1 MPPSPDRMAQTSAL
15 LLLPPPPSAS
25 FPQFKEAYEPIL
37 SEVYSKLA
45 QSLDGLN
52 QSAILDIALSLP
64 GLLSPECQP
73 RARMYGSLRRFLANI
88 YRLIG
93 IVSVERNIELGGPG
107 GVDARV
113 IFLDFDTVIHPTQA
127 TISVSQTGPILDLE
141 TLARSARL
149 WDAVYYPDNAV
160 GQTLATAFSRI
171 YSQAKDP
178 NAGAVEA
185 ISGVPNW
192 TTAESLIVPG
202 DAAKAVA
209 HYSIAVGGTFDH
221 FHIGHKQLLT
231 ATALALDPVQDS
243 TSGRGGLLTI
253 GVSGDELLVNKKY
266 AEFLESWEERCAS
279 SASFLTAIMD
289 FCPPASSAPRIE
301 QISQPGP
308 NGKYTLMEIRRG
320 LTLKLVRISDPF
332 GPTIT
337 DESISALV
345 VSQETSSGGAA
356 VNRERAKKGWKGL
369 EVFEVDI
376 LHSGEVPSDDVESF
390 ASKISSTDLRRR
402 RMELAQR

>member
-1 MPPSPDRMAQTSAL
+1 MPDPTAQTSAL
-15 LLLPPPPSAS
+15 LLLPPPPSSS
-25 FPQFKEAYEPIL
+25 FPLFKDAYEPIL
-37 SEVYSKLA
+37 SAVYSRLA

-64 GLLSPECQP
+64 GLLSPGHQP

-107 GVDARV
+107 GIDARV
-113 IFLDFDTVIHPTQA
+113 IFLDFDTVTNPTRETVPVA
-127 TISVSQTGPILDLE
+127 QTGPILDLE

-149 WDAVYYPDNAV
+149 WDAVYHPDNAV
-160 GQTLATAFSRI
+160 GQTLATAFSSI
-171 YSQAKDP
+171 YAQAKDP

-192 TTAESLIVPG
+192 TLSESLIVAE
-202 DAAKAVA
+202 DVAKSTAP
-209 HYSIAVGGTFDH
+209 HYSVAVGGTFDH

-231 ATALALDPVQDS
+231 ATALALDPIQS
-243 TSGRGGLLTI
+243 TTSGRGGLLTI
-253 GVSGDELLVNKKY
+253 GVTGDELLVKKKY

-279 SASFLTAIMD
+279 PASFLMAIMD
-289 FCPPASSAPRIE
+289 FCPPANSAPRIE
-301 QISQPGP
+301 RVSQPGP
-308 NGKYTLMEIRRG
+308 NGKYTLMEVRPW
-320 LTLKLVRISDPF
+320 LTLKLVQISDPF

-356 VNRERAKKGWKGL
+356 VNEERAKRGWKGL

-376 LHSGEVPSDDVESF
+376 LHSGEVPSDDVEGF
-390 ASKISSTDLRRR
+390 ASKISSTELRRR
-402 RMELAQR
+402 RMELARG